1 MPGGTAAAELTPM
14 RDRLAQA
21 TKAALKAQ
29 DRARLSTLR
38 LISAALQEREIAQR
52 TDSLSEPDTLAVL
65 QKMLKQR
72 RDSLAIYQGA
82 GRQDLADQEAKEIA
96 VIEEFL
102 PKQMDEGAVRSA
114 IASVIKDVG
123 ASGPREMG
131 KVMAALKSRYAGQ
144 MDFGK
149 ASALVKEL
157 LAAPSA

>member
-1 MPGGTAAAELTPM
+1 M

-29 DRARLSTLR
+29 DRARLSALR

-52 TDSLSEPDTLAVL
+52 TDALSEADTLAVL

-82 GRQDLADQEAKEIA
+82 GRQDLAAQEAKEIT

-102 PKQMDEGAVRSA
+102 PKQMAEGDVRSA
-114 IASVIKDVG
+114 IAAVIKDVG
-123 ASGPREMG
+123 ATSPREMG

-144 MDFGK
+144 MDFAK

-157 LAAPSA
+157 LAAASP

>member
-1 MPGGTAAAELTPM
+1 M

-29 DRARLSTLR
+29 DRARLSALR

-52 TDSLSEPDTLAVL
+52 SDTLSEQDTLAVL

-82 GRQDLADQEAKEIA
+82 GRHDLADQEAKEIS

-102 PKQMDEGAVRSA
+102 PKQMQEGDVRNA
-114 IASVIKDVG
+114 IAALIKDVG
-123 ASGPREMG
+123 ATSPREMG
-131 KVMAALKSRYAGQ
+131 KVMAALKARYAGQ

-157 LAAPSA
+157 LSSANP

>member
-1 MPGGTAAAELTPM
+1 M

-52 TDSLSEPDTLAVL
+52 TDSLSAPDTLAVL

-102 PKQMDEGAVRSA
+102 PKQMDEAAVRSA
-114 IASVIKDVG
+114 IAAVIKDVG
-123 ASGPREMG
+123 ATSPREMG
-131 KVMAALKSRYAGQ
+131 KVMAALKSHYAGQ

-149 ASALVKEL
+149 ASALVKER
-157 LAAPSA
+157 LAALGA

>member
-1 MPGGTAAAELTPM
+1 M

-29 DRARLSTLR
+29 DRARLSALR

-52 TDSLSEPDTLAVL
+52 SDTLSEQDTLAVL

-102 PKQMDEGAVRSA
+102 PKQMEEGEVRNA
-114 IASVIKDVG
+114 IAAIIKDVG
-123 ASGPREMG
+123 ATGPREMG
-131 KVMAALKSRYAGQ
+131 KVMAALKARYAGQ

-157 LAAPSA
+157 LSSANP

>member
-1 MPGGTAAAELTPM
+1 M

-21 TKAALKAQ
+21 TKAALKSQ
-29 DRARLSTLR
+29 DRARLSALR

-52 TDSLSEPDTLAVL
+52 TDALSEADTLAVL

-82 GRQDLADQEAKEIA
+82 GRQDLAEQEAKEIT

-102 PKQMDEGAVRSA
+102 PKQMAAGDVRSA
-114 IASVIKDVG
+114 IAAVIKDVG
-123 ASGPREMG
+123 ATSPREMG

-144 MDFGK
+144 MDFAK

-157 LAAPSA
+157 LAAASP

>member
-1 MPGGTAAAELTPM
+1 M

-21 TKAALKAQ
+21 TKAALKSQ
-29 DRARLSTLR
+29 DRARLSALR

-52 TDSLSEPDTLAVL
+52 TDALSEADTLAVL

-82 GRQDLADQEAKEIA
+82 GRQDLAEQEAKEIT

-102 PKQMDEGAVRSA
+102 PKQMAQGDVRSA
-114 IASVIKDVG
+114 IAAVIKDVG
-123 ASGPREMG
+123 ATSPREMG

-144 MDFGK
+144 MDFAK

-157 LAAPSA
+157 LAAASP

>member
-1 MPGGTAAAELTPM
+1 MPATAAAELSPM

-52 TDSLSEPDTLAVL
+52 TDSLTEADTVAVL

-82 GRQDLADQEAKEIA
+82 GRQDLADQEAKEIG

-102 PKQMDEGAVRSA
+102 PKQMDEGAVRAA
-114 IASVIKDVG
+114 IAAAIKDQG
-123 ASGPREMG
+123 ATSPREMG

-144 MDFGK
+144 MDFAK

-157 LAAPSA
+157 LAASSP

>member
-1 MPGGTAAAELTPM
+1 M

-29 DRARLSTLR
+29 DRARLSALR

-52 TDSLSEPDTLAVL
+52 TDALSEADTLAVL

-82 GRQDLADQEAKEIA
+82 GRQDLAEQEAKEIT

-102 PKQMDEGAVRSA
+102 PKQMAEGDVRSA
-114 IASVIKDVG
+114 IAAAIKDVG
-123 ASGPREMG
+123 ATSPREMG
-131 KVMAALKSRYAGQ
+131 KVMAALKARYAGQ
-144 MDFGK
+144 MDFAK

-157 LAAPSA
+157 LAAASP

>member
-1 MPGGTAAAELTPM
+1 M

-29 DRARLSTLR
+29 DRPRLSTLR

-52 TDSLSEPDTLAVL
+52 TDRLSEPDTLAVL

-72 RDSLAIYQGA
+72 RDAAAIYQGA
-82 GRQDLADQEAKEIA
+82 GRQDLADQEAKEIT

-102 PKQMDEGAVRSA
+102 PKQMDDGAIRSA
-114 IASVIKDVG
+114 IAAVIKDVG
-123 ASGPREMG
+123 ATSPREMG
-131 KVMAALKSRYAGQ
+131 KVMGALKARYAGQ

-157 LAAPSA
+157 LAASSA

>member
-1 MPGGTAAAELTPM
+1 M

-29 DRARLSTLR
+29 DRARLSALR

-52 TDSLSEPDTLAVL
+52 TDALSEADTLAVL

-82 GRQDLADQEAKEIA
+82 GRQDLAAQEAKEIT

-102 PKQMDEGAVRSA
+102 PKQMAEGDVRSA
-114 IASVIKDVG
+114 IAAAIKDVG
-123 ASGPREMG
+123 ATSPREMG

-144 MDFGK
+144 MDFAK

-157 LAAPSA
+157 LAASP